1 MAYFDYAATSPM
13 PDNVIDAWT
22 SAVHQRGNAS
32 ATHRDGQKSRLLW
45 EEGRDKIAAAIGAL
59 PFDVTLTGSGTE
71 AINLAIKGLFW
82 GRNRTT
88 PDGSAP
94 SELPRPRILTTE
106 AEHHAALDAVHW
118 LVEAEGAI
126 VDFVRVDELGT
137 VDLAD
142 LAAKLGDD
150 VALFTTLWVNNE
162 VGTIQPVADMVA
174 LADAAGVPVH
184 LDAVAALGYTPI
196 DFANSGLAALSVS
209 AHKAGGPVGVG
220 ALAVSRT
227 WAIVPLIHGGSQ
239 QRLRSGSLDA
249 AGVYAAGVA
258 AELATAD
265 LGAKVTRLTAI
276 RDRLLNGILESV
288 PGAVLRGSHTN
299 RSPGNVHITV
309 PGLDSV
315 SALFLF
321 DEAGHAVSAGSACQ
335 AGVQSPSHV
344 LRAMGVDD
352 ADGPLRFTIG
362 AGTTEGDVDAVLD
375 ILPGIVARATH

>member
-1 MAYFDYAATSPM
+1 
-13 PDNVIDAWT
+13 
-22 SAVHQRGNAS
+22 
-32 ATHRDGQKSRLLW
+32 
-45 EEGRDKIAAAIGAL
+45 
-59 PFDVTLTGSGTE
+59 
-71 AINLAIKGLFW
+71 
-82 GRNRTT
+82 
-88 PDGSAP
+88 
-94 SELPRPRILTTE
+94 
-106 AEHHAALDAVHW
+106 
-118 LVEAEGAI
+118 
-126 VDFVRVDELGT
+126 
-137 VDLAD
+137 
-142 LAAKLGDD
+142 
-150 VALFTTLWVNNE
+150 
-162 VGTIQPVADMVA
+162 
-174 LADAAGVPVH
+174 
-184 LDAVAALGYTPI
+184 
-196 DFANSGLAALSVS
+196 
-209 AHKAGGPVGVG
+209 
-220 ALAVSRT
+220 
-227 WAIVPLIHGGSQ
+227 LIHGGSQ

-265 LGAKVTRLTAI
+265 LEAKVTRLAAI

-362 AGTTEGDVDAVLD
+362 AGTTEGDVDAVLE
-375 ILPGIVARATH
+375 ILPAIVARATH